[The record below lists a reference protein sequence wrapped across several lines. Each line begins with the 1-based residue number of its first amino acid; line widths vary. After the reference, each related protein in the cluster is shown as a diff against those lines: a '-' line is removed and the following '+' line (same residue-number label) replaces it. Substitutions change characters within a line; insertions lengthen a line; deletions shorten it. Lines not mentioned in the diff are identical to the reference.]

1 MDGVYVLKLIWRIG
15 ASLILLWIVFLLVH
29 QGIVLLQKIK
39 VEKNTAAFLKAVQS
53 KDFGKAAEL
62 YGSPIDLEKMRKL
75 HEEEGFRLLNYDN
88 IRADYDDGC
97 VCSVHADLT
106 FKVNGEPLNVSAVVS
121 VSSGNKPG
129 QICAITP
136 SGTELGSIPVLLEW
150 NLIACGSG
158 TF

>member
-1 MDGVYVLKLIWRIG
+1 MKRQPALVDWLPFLNGQITSYVTILKEQFKVGIGFHIDLGIKWKNKLNYFGMDGVYVLKLIWRIG

-29 QGIVLLQKIK
+29 LGIVLLQKIK

-97 VCSVHADLT
+97 VCSVHARRPN
-106 FKVNGEPLNVSAVVS
+106 F
-121 VSSGNKPG
+121 
-129 QICAITP
+129 
-136 SGTELGSIPVLLEW
+136 
-150 NLIACGSG
+150 
-158 TF
+158 